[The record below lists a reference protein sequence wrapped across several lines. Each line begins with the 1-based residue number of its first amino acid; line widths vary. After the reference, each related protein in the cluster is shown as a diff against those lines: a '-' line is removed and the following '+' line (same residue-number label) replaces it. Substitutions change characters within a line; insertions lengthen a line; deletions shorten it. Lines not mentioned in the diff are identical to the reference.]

1 MPIRKGRVIIM
12 AEIKKLTKKDY
23 FDMLREIVVSME
35 RQDLVDFID
44 HEKELLSKKSSK
56 TSPTKTQVENEK
68 IKGVIVETL
77 ANIGDYATIT
87 DIQGANETLANLSN
101 QKVSALL
108 TQLVNDKAVIRMVDK
123 KKAYFKASV

>member
-56 TSPTKTQVENEK
+56 TSPTKT
-68 IKGVIVETL
+68 ETVFS
-77 ANIGDYATIT
+77 TPST
-87 DIQGANETLANLSN
+87 KTVTS
-101 QKVSALL
+101 
-108 TQLVNDKAVIRMVDK
+108 M
-123 KKAYFKASV
+123 

>member
-1 MPIRKGRVIIM
+1 M
-12 AEIKKLTKKDY
+12 AEIKKMTKKDY
-23 FDMLREIVVSME
+23 FNVIKELVID

-44 HEKELLSKKSSK
+44 HEIELLNKKSSK
-56 TSPTKTQVENEK
+56 TSPTKTQIENEK
-68 IKGVIVETL
+68 IKSVIVETL
-77 ANIGDYATIT
+77 TNIGDYATIT

-108 TQLVNDKAVIRMVDK
+108 TQLVNDKIVVRMVDK

>member
-1 MPIRKGRVIIM
+1 M

-23 FDMLREIVVSME
+23 FNVIKELVAD

-44 HEKELLSKKSSK
+44 HEIELLSKKSSR
-56 TSPTKTQVENEK
+56 TAPTKTQVENEAIKEK
-68 IKGVIVETL
+68 IVATLVEL
-77 ANIGDYATIT
+77 GRYATIT
-87 DIQGANETLANLSN
+87 EIQNANTELADLSN

-108 TQLVNDKAVIRMVDK
+108 KQLYDNKIIEKMIDK